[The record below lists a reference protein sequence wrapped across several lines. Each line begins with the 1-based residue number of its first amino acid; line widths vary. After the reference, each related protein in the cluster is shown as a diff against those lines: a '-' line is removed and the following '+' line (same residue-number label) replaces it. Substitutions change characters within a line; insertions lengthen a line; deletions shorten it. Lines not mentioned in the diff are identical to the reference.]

1 MAEDVKP
8 RIKAPSSARR
18 GEIIEI
24 KTLVA
29 HVMESG
35 QRRDKDGKPIPRRII
50 NRFTCA
56 YNGKTVFE
64 AKLEPAVAANPYI
77 SFFVR
82 ASESGMLDFAWV
94 DDDGS
99 VYKAQQSITVS

>member
-1 MAEDVKP
+1 MADDVKP

-50 NRFTCA
+50 NHFSCA

-64 AKLEPAVAANPYI
+64 AKLEPAIAANPYI

-82 ASESGMLDFAWV
+82 VAESGTLDFAWV

-99 VYKAQQSITVS
+99 VYKAQQTIAVS